1 MLDILQRDHMFNL
14 EPLMKPPRNVA
25 INGGTWM
32 GTSQRV
38 SLYRLGN
45 RNGQR
50 PVAVTGDDTD
60 NLINYVHR
68 AVIIDETDLISLR
81 ITGSALIKTRNEEFG
96 KN

>member
-1 MLDILQRDHMFNL
+1 
-14 EPLMKPPRNVA
+14 
-25 INGGTWM
+25 M
-32 GTSQRV
+32 GTSQSV

-50 PVAVTGDDTD
+50 PVAVTGYDTD